1 MNRLTAPSVLLAFA
15 ITAALSGTALADNPP
30 DLSKVNGS
38 LSTDAGREYGDID
51 TVNGS
56 ITINSDAIA
65 RNVDTVNGSIT
76 LDTRARVDDVSTV
89 NGRIVAR
96 NGVQARSI
104 ETVNGS
110 IVGVSNI
117 KIAKSVEAVN
127 GSIEIGAGST
137 VGENVETV
145 NGSILLLS
153 MRVGGNVGTVNG
165 NITVGDGTV
174 IGGNVT
180 VKKPSNWGMSW
191 GKPKVPRIVL
201 GPNSTVKGNL
211 VFEREVELYVHSTA
225 KYGKIVYLEAE
236 AGKAEALKPIVFT
249 GKEPDFK

>member
-38 LSTDAGREYGDID
+38 LSADAGREYGDID

-65 RNVDTVNGSIT
+65 RDVDTVNGSIT

-104 ETVNGS
+104 ETVNGN

-137 VGENVETV
+137 VGDNVETV

-165 NITVGDGTV
+165 NITLGTDAQV
-174 IGGNVT
+174 ERNLT
-180 VKKPSNWGMSW
+180 VRKPTGWGFNW
-191 GKPKVPRIVL
+191 GKPKVPRIIL
-201 GPNSTVKGNL
+201 GPNSVVKGNL
-211 VFEREVELYVHSTA
+211 VFEREVELYVHTTA
-225 KYGKIVYLEAE
+225 KYGEIKLTDKEASTV
-236 AGKAEALKPIVFT
+236 KPIVFS
-249 GKEPDFK
+249 GKEPDIK